1 LRQEVFYLAYHLHWS
16 WSDIMDLDVGER
28 RTYVRM
34 LAQRIETE
42 NQAFE
47 TLTERLRRG

>member
-1 LRQEVFYLAYHLHWS
+1 
-16 WSDIMDLDVGER
+16 MGLDVSER
-28 RTYVRM
+28 RTYVR
-34 LAQRIETE
+34 LLGQRIETE